1 MHEVAVGNGSGSGS
15 SLVGSGSAA
24 VVLQCNSRSVLLVC
38 HRLATYMRQP
48 TCPRHLQVVHLK
60 LEDNALVYGC
70 LAWWLSKTWWRVA
83 QPLGGCMATAVPT
96 ALPEAPANEL
106 EPCNWAGGGGWG
118 SAEAPWRTQTHPYW
132 QGLPLGVGKR
142 SSVPKAPAGVAPTTR
157 RTRCHPWPPG
167 LAPSVRRRLLVC
179 IYLCWYKCVCAA
191 TCQAVDG
198 QLWGVLHN
206 HICCYH
212 GKPGNPGDFFVTS
225 SYSCSHLG

>member
-1 MHEVAVGNGSGSGS
+1 
-15 SLVGSGSAA
+15 
-24 VVLQCNSRSVLLVC
+24 
-38 HRLATYMRQP
+38 MRQP
-48 TCPRHLQVVHLK
+48 TCPRHSQVVHLK
-60 LEDNALVYGC
+60 QEDNALAYGC
-70 LAWWLSKTWWRVA
+70 HAWRLSKTWWRVA
-83 QPLGGCMATAVPT
+83 QTLGGSVATAVLT

-106 EPCNWAGGGGWG
+106 EPN
-118 SAEAPWRTQTHPYW
+118 HW
-132 QGLPLGVGKR
+132 QGWRRGLRKPRCERKLTHIGKGSRGVGKR
-142 SSVPKAPAGVAPTTR
+142 SSVPKAPAGGAPTTR

-167 LAPSVRRRLLVC
+167 LAPSVRRCLLVC

-212 GKPGNPGDFFVTS
+212 GKPGNPGDFFATS